1 MDLRNPPT
9 RRVKGIGF
17 PCNCPFSCL
26 PMFFYPV
33 LYPGVLGE
41 GAGGG
46 GPPVYLAPGG
56 RGGSHPPWQCSW
68 GSLPEAPEAPRGL
81 PEAPGRSRSVL
92 RSCPKPPEAP
102 QKLPETPPGKANVL
116 QIQQILCPTHMSP
129 SSAQWL
135 LGSILAST
143 WDSFWHLI
151 HDFGNLQTQLERTIV
166 KMSFTMGYSSPSG
179 RSPAGNRPPCR
190 PSGPQM
196 VLKWCQNRTKMAPK

>member
-1 MDLRNPPT
+1 MSTNVL
-9 RRVKGIGF
+9 
-17 PCNCPFSCL
+17 L
-26 PMFFYPV
+26 PSSLPWSFGGWCGRGWTPR
-33 LYPGVLGE
+33 LSRPWGE
-41 GAGGG
+41 GR
-46 GPPVYLAPGG
+46 G

-196 VLKWCQNRTKMAPK
+196 VLKWCQNRAKMAPK